1 MNEKE
6 RIIRCVEDFLKR
18 RYELRYNVVKGV
30 TEFRVNDLRFKQ
42 WSPLTDRDLKSIV
55 VEEMKE
61 GGESWTNDIRN
72 YIEDFARRL
81 PTSYT
86 RWPEYFHR
94 WFLAMVA
101 QALNIN
107 KDYGNSMVP
116 LLIGEQEQLVAE
128 LFEPTELHKIED
140 FWTITG
146 IQNEMRKHMKE
157 SDIPNLKTLGK
168 IIKLLRW
175 RKNKRNGTTGYYL
188 RLRIN

>member
-72 YIEDFARRL
+72 YIEDFARGCPPVTPDGRRL
-81 PTSYT
+81 PPLVSRDGGAGTQHQQGLRQLDGAAAHRRTGTVGRRAVRADGATQNRGLLDYH
-86 RWPEYFHR
+86 RHPERDEKAH
-94 WFLAMVA
+94 
-101 QALNIN
+101 
-107 KDYGNSMVP
+107 
-116 LLIGEQEQLVAE
+116 E
-128 LFEPTELHKIED
+128 
-140 FWTITG
+140 
-146 IQNEMRKHMKE
+146 
-157 SDIPNLKTLGK
+157 
-168 IIKLLRW
+168 
-175 RKNKRNGTTGYYL
+175 
-188 RLRIN
+188 RI